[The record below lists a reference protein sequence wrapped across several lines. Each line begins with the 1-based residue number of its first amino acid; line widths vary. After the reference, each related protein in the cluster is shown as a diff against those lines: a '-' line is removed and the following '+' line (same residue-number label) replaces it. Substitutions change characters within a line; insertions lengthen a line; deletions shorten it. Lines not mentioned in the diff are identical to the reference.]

1 MIETDRLI
9 IRGFD
14 ANDWQDLF
22 EYLSD
27 PAIYTYEPGEPINL
41 QQAQELARQ
50 RSAGRDFWAVVL
62 RQEGKVIG
70 HLHLKR
76 IEPLELL
83 TWELGY
89 IFNPAFQRRGYAS
102 EASHAL
108 VRHAFSNFGAHRI
121 VAYCNP
127 ENTAS
132 WKLLERV
139 GFRREGLLRQNIYF
153 RRTADG
159 NPLWIDTYEYGMLE
173 TDLC

>member
-27 PAIYTYEPGEPINL
+27 PAIYTYEPGEPINH

-50 RSAGRDFWAVVL
+50 RSAGSDFWAVVL

-102 EASHAL
+102 EAAQAL
-108 VRHAFSNFGAHRI
+108 VRYAFSDFGAHRI

-132 WKLLERV
+132 WKLLERA
-139 GFRREGLLRQNIYF
+139 GFRREGLLRKNIYF
-153 RRTADG
+153 RKAANG
-159 NPLWIDTYEYGMLE
+159 GPLWIDTYEYGILE
-173 TDLC
+173 TDL